1 MSDPIEPQA
10 SAAAAPTNLQGLR
23 ELVVRISRG
32 EAGLTLGTK
41 ALSVI
46 GRLVERPEETAIR
59 SITELSATL
68 GVNAST
74 LSRLVRSLGYAS
86 FSAFQDVFRDSVT
99 NAHQHFYSGQGHRL
113 IDGQGEDD
121 YVGTVRQLCT
131 DSVRNIDNM
140 LAQLES
146 RDLHAAAERLA
157 RAKRV
162 RIYGVRQIHA
172 VATVLCYGLG
182 LVRPDVS
189 LLDSP
194 GLGIAE
200 SLAHLGADDA
210 LVVISVS
217 PYSRRVV
224 EVSRVAAQAGI
235 AVIAITDSRA
245 SPLSAN
251 ARQAFFIPHD
261 SSFISNSLG
270 AYIVFSEGMVN
281 LVAKELDG
289 SALSALERQEQFI
302 ESLNIEM
309 R

>member
-1 MSDPIEPQA
+1 MSDRIEPQA
-10 SAAAAPTNLQGLR
+10 NAAAPTTVQGLR

-32 EAGLTLGTK
+32 EAGVTLGTK
-41 ALSVI
+41 ALNVI

-74 LSRLVRSLGYAS
+74 LSRLARNLGYAS
-86 FSAFQDVFRDSVT
+86 FAAFQDVFRDSVA
-99 NAHQHFYSGQGHRL
+99 NPHQHFYSGQGHRL
-113 IDGQGEDD
+113 IHSPSEDD
-121 YVGTVRQLCT
+121 YVGTVRHLCADT
-131 DSVRNIDNM
+131 VRNIDNM
-140 LAQLES
+140 VAQLAS
-146 RDLHAAAERLA
+146 SDLHAAAELLA

-162 RIYGVRQIHA
+162 RVFGVRQIHA
-172 VATVLCYGLG
+172 VATVLCYGLS

-200 SLAHLGADDA
+200 SLAHLAGDDA

-224 EVSRVAAQAGI
+224 EVSRVAARAGI
-235 AVIAITDSRA
+235 AVFAITDSRA
-245 SPLSAN
+245 SPLNAN

-270 AYIVFSEGMVN
+270 AYIVFAEGIVN

-289 SALSALERQEQFI
+289 SALSALERQEKFI